1 MTWNG
6 AAPPELPAP
15 GPLGRL
21 RQVLRGGAAL
31 VWLAGMFAIFLA
43 ARGIDLAVKA
53 LVRRGPP
60 ALAPFV
66 VQGWAF
72 GMLAL
77 MGLRFRRMGAPM
89 AHPGAVVANHAGWLD
104 IVVMMRAM
112 RIFFVSKSEVAGWPG
127 IGQIGRAI
135 GTMFIDR
142 RPLEARRQTEALHA
156 RLIRGDRLCLFP
168 EGTSTD
174 GRQVL
179 AFKSALFAVLVAPD
193 LKDRLWVQPV
203 TIRYAPG
210 EGLPPETHAW
220 WGEMDFASHA
230 AQLLALPRGAEV
242 RVTFHPPLRAADFED
257 RKTLA
262 AAAETAVRR
271 GWAEGLDR
279 EGRPGV

>member
-1 MTWNG
+1 MSWNG
-6 AAPPELPAP
+6 AAPPEPPPP
-15 GPLGRL
+15 GLLGRL
-21 RQVLRGGAAL
+21 RLVLRTGAAAL
-31 VWLAGMFAIFLA
+31 WLAGMFAIFLIARGVDLA
-43 ARGIDLAVKA
+43 ARGVGM
-53 LVRRGPP
+53 RSWR
-60 ALAPFV
+60 ALAPWAVHF
-66 VQGWAF
+66 WAF
-72 GMLAL
+72 GALAL
-77 MGLRFRRMGAPM
+77 LGLRFRRVGEPM
-89 AHPGAVVANHAGWLD
+89 RHPGAVVANHASWID
-104 IVVMMRAM
+104 IVAMMRAM
-112 RIFFVSKSEVAGWPG
+112 RIFFVSKAEVGGWPV
-127 IGQIGRAI
+127 IGGIGRAI

-230 AQLLALPRGAEV
+230 ARLLALPRGAEV

-279 EGRPGV
+279 QGV